1 MRRLLSILMTL
12 LALSGMVLLGLGA
25 AYLQRSPLVPAMT
38 APGPADVAA
47 ARALAQRV
55 HSAIDHPSSGA
66 RSVSVTPADL
76 NAALRM
82 GARVLPGF
90 RATSELAGAELVT
103 SVSIPVHWLSGTR
116 WLNLRLGL
124 GSFEGPPALSSVQIG
139 GRAVPPPTVLAFTRI
154 GLNLYLGGQ
163 TGDRLFAA
171 AQGLAIDGNQLILAL
186 NADAEGR
193 VMAGVLGALRDD
205 SMPSAPQ
212 IDRYAGL
219 ISEALKEGALPRRG
233 SLMPHLLFILTAA
246 YDRSTDA
253 TATGEFAAA
262 ILGLNSVCGAQ
273 EFAAVVDELAKV
285 NSPTGRRARADC
297 SAITLA
303 GRKDLRLH
311 FVTSAAIKAAG
322 NRGLALS
329 MGEFKELFD
338 QREGGSKFDFTD
350 IAADN
355 SGVRLADLFM
365 TTPRGD
371 WPRLIARVTTE
382 EAVLADLSGLPA
394 PMGDAQFRQR
404 FGDVNSDSF
413 RDMIAEIEARI
424 DRTALHAT
432 SPKGGQ

>member
-1 MRRLLSILMTL
+1 
-12 LALSGMVLLGLGA
+12 
-25 AYLQRSPLVPAMT
+25 
-38 APGPADVAA
+38 
-47 ARALAQRV
+47 
-55 HSAIDHPSSGA
+55 
-66 RSVSVTPADL
+66 
-76 NAALRM
+76 M

-116 WLNLRLGL
+116 WLNLKLGL

-139 GRAVPPPTVLAFTRI
+139 GRVVPPPTVLAFTRI

-163 TGDRLFAA
+163 MGDRLFAA

-219 ISEALKEGALPRRG
+219 ISEALKKGTLPRRG

-253 TATGEFAAA
+253 TASDEFAAA

-273 EFAAVVDELAKV
+273 QFAAVVDELAKGS
-285 NSPTGRRARADC
+285 SPIGQRARADC

-303 GRKDLRLH
+303 GRKDSRLH

-338 QREGGSKFDFTD
+338 QRQGGSKFDFTD

-355 SGVRLADLFM
+355 SGIRLADLFM

-371 WPRLIARVTTE
+371 WPRLIARLTTE
-382 EAVLADLSGLPA
+382 EAVLADFSGLPA
-394 PMGDAQFRQR
+394 PMGDEQFRQR

-424 DRTALHAT
+424 DQTALHST
-432 SPKGGQ
+432 SPKDGQ